1 MEWSPQQWSVIAWN
15 ASGEAVCYVGIILR
29 EAWWNERTVKVGG
42 IGGVKTHPA
51 WRKRKLASTAIQRAL
66 DFFRDQRDVDFGLLV
81 CEPSLIE
88 FYERLGWQR
97 FPGVLMVTQKQA
109 TVPFTFNLPMTIS
122 FRLQESLDG
131 TIDLL
136 GPPW

>member
-1 MEWSPQQWSVIAWN
+1 
-15 ASGEAVCYVGIILR
+15 
-29 EAWWNERTVKVGG
+29 VKLGD

-51 WRKRKLASTAIQRAL
+51 SRNRGLARTAIQRAL
-66 DFFRDQRDVDFGLLV
+66 DFFREHKDVDFGLLV
-81 CEPSLIE
+81 CEPTLIP

-97 FPGVLMVTQKQA
+97 FIGSLLVTQKQA

-122 FRLQESLDG
+122 LRLQESLDG